1 MRTRI
6 INRGGFRWFNDR
18 NATSIP
24 RRKNLCRW
32 WVNFEPD
39 FTTTSK
45 IRTIVVRIGGVETV
59 EFETSTIKDK
69 DLARIFFF
77 LSSIFFPSQRIE
89 LDVHYFHHQFIAM
102 LRGKKFRGKEPLWR
116 RRSLSW
122 VVKIGISR
130 IMELLVQ
137 PFVLK
142 CVAINR
148 SKSKRGRMLLTA
160 RPSSFSIQFVPL
172 WSNYIHL
179 YLVYI
184 GFLC

>member
-1 MRTRI
+1 MPLMGEFGTR
-6 INRGGFRWFNDR
+6 
-18 NATSIP
+18 
-24 RRKNLCRW
+24 LY
-32 WVNFEPD
+32 D
-39 FTTTSK
+39 FTSK
-45 IRTIVVRIGGVETV
+45 IRTIVRIGGVETV

-148 SKSKRGRMLLTA
+148 SKSKRGMLLTA